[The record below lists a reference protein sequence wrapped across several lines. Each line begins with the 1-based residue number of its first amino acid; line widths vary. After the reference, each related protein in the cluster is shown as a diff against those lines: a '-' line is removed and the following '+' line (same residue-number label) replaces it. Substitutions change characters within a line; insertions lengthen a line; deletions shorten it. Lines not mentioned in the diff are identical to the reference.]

1 MEVAESKFGSYAW
14 KSNLKGRD
22 VLLRGAR
29 WRIGNGAKVS
39 IWKDAWL
46 PSLEHPNIQSLVVDL
61 FSKASVNSLFSPIHN
76 TWNVD
81 LLHQFFSNREVELTK
96 KIPLGQGL
104 SEDKLVWPHVSS
116 GVYIVKSGYNF
127 LSKHRASES
136 QTSSNP
142 SQYQEVWKHV

>member
-1 MEVAESKFGSYAW
+1 MEVAKSNFGSYAW
-14 KSNLKGRD
+14 NSILKDRD

-46 PSLEHPNIQSLVVDL
+46 PSLENPKIQSHVVDL
-61 FSKASVNSLFSPIHN
+61 FSEALVNSLFSPTHN

-81 LLHQFFSNREVELTK
+81 LLHQLFSNQEVELIK

-104 SEDKLVWPHVSS
+104 SEDKLV
-116 GVYIVKSGYNF
+116 
-127 LSKHRASES
+127 
-136 QTSSNP
+136 
-142 SQYQEVWKHV
+142 